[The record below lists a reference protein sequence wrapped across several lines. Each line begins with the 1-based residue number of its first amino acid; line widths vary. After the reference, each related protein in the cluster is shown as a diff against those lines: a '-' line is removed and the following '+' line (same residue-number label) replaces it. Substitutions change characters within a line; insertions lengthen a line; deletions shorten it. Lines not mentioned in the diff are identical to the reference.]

1 MSPTAE
7 QYQEADNIRRSIQ
20 MLPDADLHAIAFII
34 LNQVIGR
41 HFMNAKLERDYMAR
55 HPQAVRML
63 TALLAD
69 THTNPPVHTPWRPPT
84 PPPPPTDDELFDR
97 ELERTR
103 KLLQR
108 VNLPSID
115 EMRELLVAMKQH
127 MEKPPL
133 PPSPPRLTI
142 TNEHVPLEEVI
153 VVTGN
158 PICVLC
164 SKECENQYGNNP
176 HPLSDTGKC
185 CDGCN
190 ENVLTARL
198 ATMSYGNEVYDDD
211 SVPTVATSAPIPIPA
226 NDKAPKKRAPRK
238 KKEDGGAAVS
248 GIPEEG
254 D

>member
-1 MSPTAE
+1 
-7 QYQEADNIRRSIQ
+7 

-34 LNQVIGR
+34 LNQVIAR
-41 HFMNAKLERDYMAR
+41 HFMNAKLERDYMAQ

-127 MEKPPL
+127 LEKPSL
-133 PPSPPRLTI
+133 PPSPPRLRI
-142 TNEHVPLEEVI
+142 THEHVPLEEVI
-153 VVTGN
+153 VVTPPTEN

-164 SKECENQYGNNP
+164 GQECDNEYGNNP
-176 HPLSDTGKC
+176 APLATNGKC
-185 CDGCN
+185 CDSCN
-190 ENVLTARL
+190 EQVILTRMGL
-198 ATMSYGNEVYDDD
+198 LDLPDDD
-211 SVPTVATSAPIPIPA
+211 SVPTVVATSAPIPIPV

-238 KKEDGGAAVS
+238 KKAEDGAAVS